1 MRRALLLLVVALAG
15 LVAACEDKYKDPDPK
30 IMGYDYF
37 PLEVGQYRVYDV
49 MDIRFMSDVG
59 DTSRFQ
65 LRERVDTTFV
75 DQTGK
80 LNYKII
86 RSVRAN
92 ENMNWIDDS
101 VMVVTKSDAMVMLT
115 KNNTKY
121 VKMVFPVKEGQT
133 WLGDAYNN
141 NTGEDYK
148 PDPNTN
154 KRAEYYL
161 TKEDYTFENVGKPYT
176 VNGNTFSNTATVIQG
191 TPIETWIGLNDRK
204 EVYAEGVG
212 MVYRLFTRI
221 VYCNA
226 SESKDCTYGIGYRL
240 HGHERHEKLIDH
252 GKE

>member
-49 MDIRFMSDVG
+49 MDIRFMSDMG

-65 LRERVDTTFV
+65 LRERIDTTFI

-121 VKMVFPVKEGQT
+121 VKMVFPVMEGKE
-133 WLGDAYNN
+133 WLGDAFNN
-141 NTGEDYK
+141 NQANSYN
-148 PDPNTN
+148 PDPE
-154 KRAEYYL
+154 KRADYYL
-161 TKEDYTFENVGKPYT
+161 GKEPYTFDNVGQPFT
-176 VNGNTFSNTATVIQG
+176 VNDETYSNTVTIIQG
-191 TPIETWIGLNDRK
+191 DAINSSVGFDDRK

-221 VYCNA
+221 IYTACSPDN
-226 SESKDCTYGIGYRL
+226 CPYGPEYKI
-240 HGHERHEKLIDH
+240 HGHERHEKLIDY